1 MKKLLLCIM
10 LLSMAMPAVAHNG
23 RKNAEGCHNNHKT
36 GDYHCHGGGNPSSKA
51 PHKANRPKVAVAVKV
66 NHNCE
71 TLLSSKKGVWVFS
84 TANLKSKVLVKLP
97 AGTKLVKS
105 GEQSDKSPFFKMQPV
120 GQKTIGFVHKSVV
133 HCP

>member
-10 LLSMAMPAVAHNG
+10 LLSIATPTFAHNG

-36 GDYHCHGGGNPSSKA
+36 GDYHCHGGGNSSSKA
-51 PHKANRPKVAVAVKV
+51 SHKASKPKTTARIEV

-71 TLLSSKKGVWVFS
+71 TLLSGKKGAWVFS
-84 TANLKSKVLVKLP
+84 TANLKSKVLLKLP
-97 AGTKLVKS
+97 AGTKFVKS
-105 GEQSDKSPFFKMQPV
+105 GEQSDKSTFFKMQPV
-120 GQKTIGFVHKSVV
+120 GQKIIGFVHKSVV